1 MECYLPAFMNS
12 SPLRKLV
19 LRLSVLSLCLFS
31 APLPAAAPV
40 AIDPQAN
47 GRDYVLWYRNYDSP
61 AIRAL
66 VELALKKTP
75 EYGDFRV
82 IRSEEL
88 SQGRALRELT
98 DGQSRL
104 VDIANVAT
112 SAEREEFLTA
122 IPFPVDG
129 GLLGFR
135 VCVVLPESL
144 PKFAGIKN
152 LDDLRASQIWIGQGS
167 HWPDT
172 PVLEANGIP
181 VVTHSRYE
189 ILFGMLRNKR
199 FDCFARG
206 VSEVLY
212 DLEMEQDPN
221 LVIEPNLLIAYP
233 MPSYLF
239 VGPHDQETAHRL
251 QLGIERAI
259 YDGSFSD
266 FLRAYYARA
275 VRDLNLDTR
284 TVIALENPFLS
295 EESRY
300 VGRSTLENLRR
311 RLDLLSR

>member
-1 MECYLPAFMNS
+1 MECSLPAFRA
-12 SPLRKLV
+12 L
-19 LRLSVLSLCLFS
+19 LRLPKLAIFLALLGLCLEATPIAASTS
-31 APLPAAAPV
+31 ASSVTEAAS
-40 AIDPQAN
+40 
-47 GRDYVLWYRNYDSP
+47 RDYVLWYRNYDSP

-75 EYGDFRV
+75 EYGDSRV

-88 SQGRALRELT
+88 SQGRVLRELA

-112 SAEREEFLTA
+112 SIEREEFLTA

-152 LDDLRASQIWIGQGS
+152 LEDLRARQIWIGQGS

-189 ILFGMLRNKR
+189 ILFGMLRNER

-239 VGPHDQETAHRL
+239 VGPNDQETAHRL

-259 YDGSFSD
+259 HDGSFSE
-266 FLRAYYARA
+266 FLRRYYSRA
-275 VRDLNLDTR
+275 VKELNLSQR
-284 TVIALENPFLS
+284 RVIALENPFLS

-300 VGRSTLENLRR
+300 IGRSTLENLRR
-311 RLDLLSR
+311 RLEVLSR

>member
-1 MECYLPAFMNS
+1 MASFRLQ
-12 SPLRKLV
+12 KLA
-19 LRLSVLSLCLFS
+19 LRLTVLILCLFA
-31 APLPAAAPV
+31 APLSAKTSVTAGSQG
-40 AIDPQAN
+40 IS
-47 GRDYVLWYRNYDSP
+47 RDYILWYRNYDSP
-61 AIRAL
+61 AIHAL
-66 VELALKKTP
+66 VELALQKTP
-75 EYGDFRV
+75 EYGDFRI

-88 SQGRALRELT
+88 SQGRVLRDLSN
-98 DGQSRL
+98 DQSRL

-112 SAEREEFLTA
+112 SAERENVLTA

-144 PKFAGIKN
+144 PKFAGIEN
-152 LDDLRASQIWIGQGS
+152 LEDLRASQIRIGQGS

-189 ILFGMLRNKR
+189 ILFGMLRNER

-239 VGPHDQETAHRL
+239 VGPEDQEIAHRL

-259 YDGSFSD
+259 HDGSFSE
-266 FLRAYYARA
+266 FLKSYYARA
-275 VRDLNLDTR
+275 VRHLNLDR
-284 TVIALENPFLS
+284 RRVIALENPFLS

>member
-1 MECYLPAFMNS
+1 LECHLPAFKACARFQGLLLWA
-12 SPLRKLV
+12 PV
-19 LRLSVLSLCLFS
+19 LLCLAA
-31 APLPAAAPV
+31 APLPAATSTA
-40 AIDPQAN
+40 DSEET
-47 GRDYVLWYRNYDSP
+47 GSREYVLWYRNYDSP

-66 VELALKKTP
+66 VELALEKTP
-75 EYGDFRV
+75 EYGGFRI

-88 SQGRALRELT
+88 SQGRALRELA

-112 SAEREEFLTA
+112 SLEREEFLTA
-122 IPFPVDG
+122 TPFPVDG

-135 VCVVLPESL
+135 VCVVLPKSL
-144 PKFAGIKN
+144 PRFADIQN

-189 ILFGMLRNKR
+189 ILFGMLRNER
-199 FDCFARG
+199 FECFARG

-221 LVIEPNLLIAYP
+221 LVIEPNLLLAYP

-239 VGPHDQETAHRL
+239 VGPNDQETAHRL

-259 YDGSFSD
+259 HDGSFST
-266 FLRAYYARA
+266 FLKTYYASA
-275 VRDLNLDTR
+275 VKALHLDKR
-284 TVIALENPFLS
+284 RVIALENPFLS
-295 EESRY
+295 DESRY

-311 RLDLLSR
+311 RLEVLSR

>member
-1 MECYLPAFMNS
+1 MNS

>member
-1 MECYLPAFMNS
+1 MECSLPAFRA
-12 SPLRKLV
+12 L
-19 LRLSVLSLCLFS
+19 LRLPKLAIFLALLGLCLE
-31 APLPAAAPV
+31 ATPIAASTSTSSQTEV
-40 AIDPQAN
+40 AS
-47 GRDYVLWYRNYDSP
+47 RDYVLWYRNYDSP

-75 EYGDFRV
+75 EYGDSRV

-88 SQGRALRELT
+88 SQGRVLRELA

-112 SAEREEFLTA
+112 SIEREEFLTA

-152 LDDLRASQIWIGQGS
+152 LEDLRARQIWIGQGS

-189 ILFGMLRNKR
+189 ILFGMLRNER

-239 VGPHDQETAHRL
+239 VGPNDQETAHRL

-259 YDGSFSD
+259 HDGSFSE
-266 FLRAYYARA
+266 FLRRYYSRA
-275 VRDLNLDTR
+275 VKELNLSQR
-284 TVIALENPFLS
+284 RVIALENPFLS

-300 VGRSTLENLRR
+300 IGRSTLENLRR
-311 RLDLLSR
+311 RLEVLSR

>member
-1 MECYLPAFMNS
+1 V
-12 SPLRKLV
+12 PLTTA
-19 LRLSVLSLCLFS
+19 S
-31 APLPAAAPV
+31 ASTSGVTEV
-40 AIDPQAN
+40 AS
-47 GRDYVLWYRNYDSP
+47 RDYVLWYRNYDSP

-66 VELALKKTP
+66 VELALGKTP
-75 EYGDFRV
+75 EYGDSRV

-88 SQGRALRELT
+88 SQGRVLRELA

-135 VCVVLPESL
+135 VCVVLPQSL
-144 PKFAGIKN
+144 PKFADIKS
-152 LDDLRASQIWIGQGS
+152 LDDFRASQIWIGQGS

-189 ILFGMLRNKR
+189 ILFGMLRNER

-239 VGPHDQETAHRL
+239 VGPDDQETAHRL

-259 YDGSFSD
+259 HDGSFSE
-266 FLRAYYARA
+266 FLKRYYSRA
-275 VRDLNLDTR
+275 VKELNLSQR
-284 TVIALENPFLS
+284 RVIALDNPYLS

-300 VGRSTLENLRR
+300 IGRSTLENLRR
-311 RLDLLSR
+311 RLEVLSR

>member
-1 MECYLPAFMNS
+1 MECSLPAFRA
-12 SPLRKLV
+12 L
-19 LRLSVLSLCLFS
+19 LRLPKLATFLALLGLCLGVG
-31 APLPAAAPV
+31 PIAASTSSVTEIAS
-40 AIDPQAN
+40 
-47 GRDYVLWYRNYDSP
+47 RDYVLWYRNYDSP

-75 EYGDFRV
+75 EYGDSRV

-88 SQGRALRELT
+88 SQGRVLRELA

-112 SAEREEFLTA
+112 SIEREEFLTA

-144 PKFAGIKN
+144 PKFAGIEN
-152 LDDLRASQIWIGQGS
+152 LDDLRARQIWIGQGS

-189 ILFGMLRNKR
+189 ILFGMLRNER

-239 VGPHDQETAHRL
+239 VGPNDQETAHRL

-259 YDGSFSD
+259 HDGSFSE
-266 FLRAYYARA
+266 FLRRYYSRA
-275 VRDLNLDTR
+275 VKELNLSQR
-284 TVIALENPFLS
+284 RVIALENPFLS

-300 VGRSTLENLRR
+300 IGRSTLENLRR
-311 RLDLLSR
+311 RLEVLSR